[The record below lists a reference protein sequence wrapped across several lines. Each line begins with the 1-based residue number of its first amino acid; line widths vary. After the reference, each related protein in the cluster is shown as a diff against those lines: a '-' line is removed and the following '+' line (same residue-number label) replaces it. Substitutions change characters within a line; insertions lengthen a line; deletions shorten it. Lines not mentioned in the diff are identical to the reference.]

1 MTIYQ
6 QALAKRAPE
15 LNALHMETLAF
26 AIGST
31 LNGMPKEF
39 SLTRSPRWRARWGPS
54 GSRNFTRAR
63 PATDVFSLRQDKGAE
78 RAAHLCDHGLRL

>member
-6 QALAKRAPE
+6 QALAERAPE

-26 AIGST
+26 AVGST

-39 SLTRSPRWRARWGPS
+39 FDEIAALARLMGP
-54 GSRNFTRAR
+54 
-63 PATDVFSLRQDKGAE
+63 E
-78 RAAHLCDHGLRL
+78 RLAKLHAQETC

>member
-1 MTIYQ
+1 MTIYR

-31 LNGMPKEF
+31 LNGMPPEF
-39 SLTRSPRWRARWGPS
+39 FDEIAALARQMGPE
-54 GSRNFTRAR
+54 R
-63 PATDVFSLRQDKGAE
+63 LAE
-78 RAAHLCDHGLRL
+78 FHAGETCH

>member
-31 LNGMPKEF
+31 LNGMPSEF
-39 SLTRSPRWRARWGPS
+39 FDEIAALARQMGP
-54 GSRNFTRAR
+54 
-63 PATDVFSLRQDKGAE
+63 E
-78 RAAHLCDHGLRL
+78 RLAKFHAGETCD